1 MKALKYINKKVWIV
15 SALLFLF
22 GCGFFTVISSQDASG
37 KALAIL
43 LAMFF
48 IGIAVVIFVLAYFRA
63 KKVLNKQETNKKM
76 AKQFAA
82 DLQAERD
89 EYQYTFEGA
98 QTVNNHTVVD
108 YAPTGY
114 DAQVWMYSLNVG
126 DEIHVFTNYNEKY
139 IYTMGYGDIPLPP
152 RIVNIYERK
161 RICRLYVFKINDDN
175 PNQRSI
181 QILVAYNPE

>member
-82 DLQAERD
+82 DLQAERN

-98 QTVNNHTVVD
+98 QTVVNHIVID

-114 DAQVWMYSLNVG
+114 DEQVFLYSLNVG
-126 DEIHVFTNYNEKY
+126 DEIHVFRNYEGKY
-139 IYTMGYGDIPLPP
+139 TYTMYDDIPLPP
-152 RIVNIYERK
+152 RLVNIYERK
-161 RICRLYVFKINDDN
+161 RICRLYVYKINDDN
-175 PNQRSI
+175 PNRRAI
-181 QILVAYNPE
+181 QILAVYNPE